1 MELTAEEWR
10 KRFEKERDKNA
21 RLKLLLEKY
30 EAELNRWRTGDNVPQ
45 NEQMELKVMENLAN
59 SSSTQNLTFLS
70 KVPATG
76 TKLPLLL
83 LNISPVCGNVE
94 E

>member
-10 KRFEKERDKNA
+10 KRFEKERDKNG

-30 EAELNRWRTGDNVPQ
+30 EAELNRWRTGDSVPQ
-45 NEQMELKVMENLAN
+45 NEQLELKAMENMAN
-59 SSSTQNLTFLS
+59 SSSTQNLAFLS

-76 TKLPLLL
+76 VNLPPHVS
-83 LNISPVCGNVE
+83 NILP
-94 E
+94 

>member
-10 KRFEKERDKNA
+10 KRFEKERDKNG

-30 EAELNRWRTGDNVPQ
+30 EAELNRWRTGDSVPQ
-45 NEQMELKVMENLAN
+45 NEQLELKAMENMAN
-59 SSSTQNLTFLS
+59 SSSTQNLAFLS

-76 TKLPLLL
+76 ENLPPHVS
-83 LNISPVCGNVE
+83 NILP
-94 E
+94 